1 MKKRITAL
9 FLCTVMACTV
19 LAGCGTKDKEKNVEA
34 PSLEGVYASNVKM
47 AEEFLDG
54 KTSIKMT
61 LKAAIKGESSMLSSM
76 MESNEPNINAS
87 VKFVADMDQDTIHMD
102 ADVDYNLFGAKDKAS
117 IEAYVEKNGNT
128 YATEDGELWIKGEGE
143 GFDLGSF
150 DMEDL
155 KDDED
160 VKTMISDLQKELD
173 EEKDDLTF
181 ELEDDEWV
189 LTYKADASE
198 VKNSEAYDILK
209 EDASVATALESLGLN
224 LEDLLDLKGNIV
236 TTVKFDKD
244 SQYLT
249 YMGVE
254 CSKEFLS
261 SMADAMDVY
270 VDSFDK
276 LEFSLALDYNDK
288 NVEVPS
294 DVKKNA
300 VEGSDDEN
308 EGGIIG
314 GLGGED
320 EGGIIG
326 GLGGDDE
333 DGSVSAGGDKTS
345 TVKMSDGNVTVNGLD
360 TWNMDGD
367 GDYYFTDGNEV
378 VSVFYDDSYIEVADY
393 GTKEAVEGFLTDVCE
408 TPVTLTETKI
418 DDMTVFYGK
427 EDTRFIILI
436 DMGYEDY
443 FEVAV
448 YDDRVTEL
456 SLEDVK
462 TYIGVIAK

>member
-19 LAGCGTKDKEKNVEA
+19 LAGCGTKEKEKKVEA
-34 PSLEGVYASNVKM
+34 PALKDVYASNLKM
-47 AEEFLDG
+47 AEDFVDG

-76 MESNEPNINAS
+76 MESDEPNINAS
-87 VKFVADMDQDTIHMD
+87 VKLIANMDQDTIHMD

-117 IEAYVEKNGNT
+117 IEAYVEKDGNT
-128 YATEDGELWIKGEGE
+128 YATEDGELWIKAEGE

-173 EEKDDLTF
+173 EEKDGLTF

-198 VKNSEAYDILK
+198 VKDSEAYDILK
-209 EDASVATALESLGLN
+209 EDASVATALASLGLN
-224 LEDLLDLKGNIV
+224 LEDLFDLKGNIV

-249 YMGVE
+249 YMGME

-261 SMADAMDVY
+261 SLADALGVY
-270 VDSFDK
+270 VDSLDK
-276 LEFSLALDYNDK
+276 LEFSLALDYSDK
-288 NVEVPS
+288 SVEVPS

-300 VEGSDDEN
+300 VEGSDDETV
-308 EGGIIG
+308 
-314 GLGGED
+314 
-320 EGGIIG
+320 GGIIG

-333 DGSVSAGGDKTS
+333 EGSVNAGGDKTS

-427 EDTRFIILI
+427 EDTRFVILI

-462 TYIGVIAK
+462 TYVSVIVK

>member
-19 LAGCGTKDKEKNVEA
+19 LAGCGTKEKEKKVEA
-34 PSLEGVYASNVKM
+34 PALKDVYASNLKM
-47 AEEFLDG
+47 AEDFVDG

-76 MESNEPNINAS
+76 MESDEPNINAS
-87 VKFVADMDQDTIHMD
+87 VKLVADMDQDTIHMD

-117 IEAYVEKNGNT
+117 IEAYVEKDGNT
-128 YATEDGELWIKGEGE
+128 YATEDGELWIKAEGE

-173 EEKDDLTF
+173 EEKDGLTF

-198 VKNSEAYDILK
+198 VKDSEAYDILK
-209 EDASVATALESLGLN
+209 EDASVATALASLGLN
-224 LEDLLDLKGNIV
+224 LEDLFDLKGNIV

-249 YMGVE
+249 YMGME

-261 SMADAMDVY
+261 SLADALGVY
-270 VDSFDK
+270 VDSLDK
-276 LEFSLALDYNDK
+276 LEFSLALDYSDK
-288 NVEVPS
+288 SVEVPS

-300 VEGSDDEN
+300 VEGSDDETV
-308 EGGIIG
+308 
-314 GLGGED
+314 
-320 EGGIIG
+320 GGIIG

-333 DGSVSAGGDKTS
+333 EGSVNAGGDKTS

-427 EDTRFIILI
+427 EDTRFVILI

-462 TYIGVIAK
+462 TYVSVIVK

>member
-19 LAGCGTKDKEKNVEA
+19 LAGCGTKEKEKKVEA
-34 PSLEGVYASNVKM
+34 PALKDVYASNLKM
-47 AEEFLDG
+47 AEDFVDG

-76 MESNEPNINAS
+76 MESDEPNINAS
-87 VKFVADMDQDTIHMD
+87 VKLVADMDQDTIHMD

-128 YATEDGELWIKGEGE
+128 YATEDGELWIKAEGE

-198 VKNSEAYDILK
+198 VKDSEAYDILK
-209 EDASVATALESLGLN
+209 EDASVATALASLGLN
-224 LEDLLDLKGNIV
+224 LEDLFDLKGNIV

-249 YMGVE
+249 YMGME

-261 SMADAMDVY
+261 SLADAMNVY
-270 VDSFDK
+270 VDSLDK
-276 LEFSLALDYNDK
+276 LEFSLALDYSDK
-288 NVEVPS
+288 SVEVPS

-300 VEGSDDEN
+300 VEGSDDETV
-308 EGGIIG
+308 
-314 GLGGED
+314 
-320 EGGIIG
+320 GGIIG

-333 DGSVSAGGDKTS
+333 EGSVNAGGDKTS

-427 EDTRFIILI
+427 EDTRFVILI

-462 TYIGVIAK
+462 TYVSVIAK

>member
-19 LAGCGTKDKEKNVEA
+19 LAGCGTKEKEKKVEA
-34 PSLEGVYASNVKM
+34 PTLKDVYASNLKM
-47 AEEFLDG
+47 AEDFVDG

-76 MESNEPNINAS
+76 MESDEPNINAS
-87 VKFVADMDQDTIHMD
+87 VKLVADMDQDTIHMD

-128 YATEDGELWIKGEGE
+128 YATEDGELWIKAEGE

-173 EEKDDLTF
+173 EEKDGLTF

-198 VKNSEAYDILK
+198 VKDSEAYDILK
-209 EDASVATALESLGLN
+209 EDASVATALASLGLN
-224 LEDLLDLKGNIV
+224 LEDLFDLKGNIV

-249 YMGVE
+249 YMGME

-261 SMADAMDVY
+261 SLADAMNVY
-270 VDSFDK
+270 VDSLDK
-276 LEFSLALDYNDK
+276 LEFSLALDYSDK
-288 NVEVPS
+288 SVEVPS

-300 VEGSDDEN
+300 VEGSDDET
-308 EGGIIG
+308 I
-314 GLGGED
+314 
-320 EGGIIG
+320 GGIIG

-333 DGSVSAGGDKTS
+333 EGSVNAGGDKTS

-427 EDTRFIILI
+427 EDTRFVILI

-462 TYIGVIAK
+462 TYVSVIAK